1 MTPLAPVMPTIN
13 RSNVPSQPQNVT
25 LCQLLLANTKAI
37 IGLYV
42 NPPQNQ
48 RQAVKRR
55 YIQDLETRE
64 ELENEPFLLQEV
76 VRRTTRDGRPYLLC
90 TYIDKTG
97 QASGVFW
104 DVPEHV
110 DSWVRPGAAVLVTGK
125 VTEYK
130 NALQIT
136 TTDLNP
142 WQKPDMAEF
151 LTSSKRPRQE
161 MIAELEQRIE
171 MLSSPWQELVKA
183 VLLRPD
189 FFPRFANAPAARH
202 MHHAYIS
209 GLLEHTLSMAG
220 LALTLA
226 EHYPYVNRDLLL
238 AGTLLHDAGKALEYD
253 ISSGFQFSDD
263 GRLVGHIVRAITM
276 VESAAAEIEALTPEQ
291 LRHLVHLIASHH
303 GTNEWGS
310 PVVPKTLE
318 AVLLHQLDLL
328 DSRVQGFFDH
338 FDRDNGDER
347 WSTRSSHMFNTTL
360 RRPAGFGDADHDTD
374 AEDSDTNGRGD
385 DDMPGY

>member
-1 MTPLAPVMPTIN
+1 MSTFTCTVQSYN
-13 RSNVPSQPQNVT
+13 
-25 LCQLLLANTKAI
+25 
-37 IGLYV
+37 GLYV
-42 NPPQNQ
+42 NHHQSQ
-48 RQAVKRR
+48 RQPVKSR
-55 YIQDLETRE
+55 YIRDLETRD
-64 ELENEPFLLQEV
+64 ELENEPFLLQDM

-90 TYIDKTG
+90 TYSDKTG

-104 DVPEHV
+104 DVPERV
-110 DSWVRPGAAVLVTGK
+110 DSWIRPGAAVLVTGK
-125 VTEYK
+125 VTLYK

-151 LTSSKRPRQE
+151 LTASQRPREE
-161 MIAELEQRIE
+161 MIAELRQRIQ
-171 MLSSPWQELVKA
+171 MLSSPWRELVEA

-189 FFPRFANAPAARH
+189 FFRLFVNAPAARQ

-209 GLLEHTLSMAG
+209 GLLEHTLSMAT
-220 LALTLA
+220 LALTMA
-226 EHYPYVNRDLLL
+226 DHYPYVDRDLLL
-238 AGTLLHDAGKALEYD
+238 AGTLLHDAGKAIEYD
-253 ISSGFQFSDD
+253 ISDGFQFSDD

-276 VESAAAEIEALTPEQ
+276 VEQAAAELDAFPPEQ

-303 GTNEWGS
+303 GKGEWGS

-338 FDRDNGDER
+338 LNRDNGDER

-360 RRPAGFGDADHDTD
+360 RRPAGYGENDLDDASENST
-374 AEDSDTNGRGD
+374 SNGRHD
-385 DDMPGY
+385 DDMVDL